1 MSGPTPVK
9 VEEVLNSFAE
19 VISALMID
27 QYQKHIA
34 ELDLT
39 FPQAQAMRILRRG
52 PVPTGQL
59 ACLLRISAPAI
70 TQLTDRLIRK
80 GLIKRTAG
88 AEDRRCVIVAL
99 SVRGRQLVDQFRQRR
114 REVFSRALAHLSN
127 QEQAEI
133 NEALVKVV
141 AALEEFESGGE
152 LESINSRVKPA
163 GKNAKSGTRAI
174 SPKRRELPAP
184 RRDEN
189 VALGGFDTRLDATR

>member
-1 MSGPTPVK
+1 MADPTPLK

-19 VISALMID
+19 VMSALMID

-59 ACLLRISAPAI
+59 ACQLKISAPAI

-80 GLIKRTAG
+80 GLIERTAR

-114 REVFSRALAHLSN
+114 HEIFSRALEHLSI

-133 NEALVKVV
+133 NEALFKVV
-141 AALEEFESGGE
+141 IALEEFESIVE
-152 LESINSRVKPA
+152 LE
-163 GKNAKSGTRAI
+163 NADSKTNLTGKSGRNGR
-174 SPKRRELPAP
+174 SGQDGKRGSLSTGKRTVGAH
-184 RRDEN
+184 
-189 VALGGFDTRLDATR
+189 AG